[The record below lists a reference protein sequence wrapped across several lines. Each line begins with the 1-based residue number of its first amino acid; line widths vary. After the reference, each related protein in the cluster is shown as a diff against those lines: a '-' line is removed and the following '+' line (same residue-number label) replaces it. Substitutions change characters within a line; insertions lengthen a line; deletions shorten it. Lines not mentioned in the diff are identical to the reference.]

1 MELTLLIVI
10 IIIIVHSLLSIL
22 FMIKAYASRV
32 SELKLMSI
40 VMFLTPPI
48 GIFVHI
54 GQYLVRKLSR
64 KPQEI
69 PLGEVSFDKGRRGR
83 LVEPDVEAEMQAVPL
98 EELFLISTH
107 TDKRKHLLNELKKES
122 SVNFGTISK
131 ALDNED
137 PESAHYAA
145 AALASAKA
153 DFENELREFDNQ
165 YNRKKDD
172 EKLCRE
178 YAGRVRAFIDSGILT
193 GIELKRYHYLI
204 INLLTAIPGNGGS
217 LGHDD
222 YDYVV
227 KSALFNNEYEVA
239 KKWALECQTANASE
253 ASYLNLLTIYYNTG
267 LKEEFKKTLDDLKNS
282 DFDLTEDGLDL
293 VRFFIKPDSM
303 KSLSKMPD
311 NGPTS

>member
-1 MELTLLIVI
+1 MKLTLFIVI
-10 IIIIVHSLLSIL
+10 IIVIVHSLISVL

-32 SELKLMSI
+32 SELKMMSA
-40 VMFLTPPI
+40 VMFLTPPV
-48 GIFVHI
+48 GVFVHI

-107 TDKRKHLLNELKKES
+107 ADKRKHLLGELKKES
-122 SVNFGTISK
+122 SVNFGTIAK

-165 YNRKKDD
+165 YNRKKED
-172 EKLCRE
+172 EKLCRD
-178 YAGRVRAFIDSGILT
+178 YAGRVRAFLDSGILT

-222 YDYVV
+222 YDKIV

-239 KKWALECQTANASE
+239 KKWALECQAENASE
-253 ASYLNLLTIYYNTG
+253 TSYLNLLTVYYNTG

-293 VRFFIKPDSM
+293 VRFFIKPL
-303 KSLSKMPD
+303 KE
-311 NGPTS
+311 GVV